1 MDEVVLLTGE
11 RGIGKTHLCQ
21 RVVQLAQERGYVCA
35 GVLSPAVFS
44 DGEKVAINLI
54 DVSTGEDRLLAA
66 VDDVPGD
73 VRSGKYRFV
82 SSTLEWATKAL
93 RTAIPCDL
101 LIVDE
106 LGPLELESKGGLVEA
121 LDILRGGGF
130 GLGLV
135 VIRPE
140 LLDSLRGRLQSV
152 DSLVLR
158 VTLSNRDRLPGQIL
172 SILDQERLGPD
183 LPRQ

>member
-21 RVVQLAQERGYVCA
+21 RVVQLALERGYVCA

-54 DVSTGEDRLLAA
+54 DVSTGEDRLLAVA
-66 VDDVPGD
+66 DDMPGD

-82 SSTLEWATKAL
+82 SSTLEWATKRL
-93 RTAIPCDL
+93 RRAVPCDL
-101 LIVDE
+101 LVVDE

-135 VIRPE
+135 VIRPQ
-140 LLDSLRGRLQSV
+140 LLDSLKERLQSAE
-152 DSLVLR
+152 SLVLR
-158 VTLSNRDRLPGQIL
+158 VTLANRDRLPGQVL
-172 SILDQERLGPD
+172 TMLDQAQIGPD
-183 LPRQ
+183 SPRQ